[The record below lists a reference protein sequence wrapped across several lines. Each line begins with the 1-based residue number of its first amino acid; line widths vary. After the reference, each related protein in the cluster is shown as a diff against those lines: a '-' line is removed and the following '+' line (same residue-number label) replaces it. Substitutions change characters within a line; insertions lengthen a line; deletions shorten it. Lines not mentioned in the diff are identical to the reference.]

1 MDERHDAFGLHG
13 FLSPAPSPDRPT
25 PATPLP
31 LPAVLTFTFSFSTG
45 GHSIRL
51 PLPTTVL
58 LTQVFQPLHNSSH
71 FGRDTISIGTVLLE
85 YLVNAFALM

>member
-13 FLSPAPSPDRPT
+13 ILSLAPSPDRPT
-25 PATPLP
+25 PVTPLP

-58 LTQVFQPLHNSSH
+58 LTQVFQPLHNPSQ
-71 FGRDTISIGTVLLE
+71 FGRDATSIGTVLLQ
-85 YLVNAFALM
+85 YLVNAFAFM

>member
-1 MDERHDAFGLHG
+1 MDERYDAFGLHG
-13 FLSPAPSPDRPT
+13 ILSPAPSPDRPT
-25 PATPLP
+25 PVTPLP

-58 LTQVFQPLHNSSH
+58 LTQVKPLHNPSQ
-71 FGRDTISIGTVLLE
+71 FGHGATSIGTVLLQ